1 MSLEDREL
9 ILRAQTG
16 DKEAFAELM
25 RKYGER
31 VMNQALRFTRNI
43 KDAEDLY
50 QETFLKV
57 YKNLGG
63 FRFESEFY
71 TWVYRIMANIAFSQY
86 RRKKRFSY
94 LESEEDPEPWDRAVA
109 QNSSTENPVQ
119 EEQGQRIREAIYEA
133 LASLSSQQRT
143 VFIMKHYEGKKIRE
157 IAELLECSEGTVKR
171 YLFRAVRKLQSL
183 LKPYYE
189 KRAWYEV

>member
-1 MSLEDREL
+1 MSLEDKSL
-9 ILRAQTG
+9 ILRAQAG
-16 DKEAFAELM
+16 DKRAFAELM
-25 RKYGER
+25 RRYGER

-43 KDAEDLY
+43 KDAEDLC

-57 YKNLGG
+57 YRNLGG

-94 LESEEDPEPWDRAVA
+94 LESEEDSTPWDRVTA
-109 QNSSTENPVQ
+109 QNGCPENPIK
-119 EEQGQRIREAIYEA
+119 EEEGRRLKDAIYAALSKLSAQQRI
-133 LASLSSQQRT
+133 

-171 YLFRAVRKLQSL
+171 YLFRAVKKLQSL

-189 KRAWYEV
+189 ESLV